1 MAIRV
6 LHLLRS
12 DRFSGAENVVCQ
24 IMKAF
29 SQDAGIDMVYCSPEG
44 KIRRALQER
53 ALPFL
58 PLEQFTPAAVRK
70 AAKQYDATMI
80 HAHDAAA
87 AVTAALATKGTLPIL
102 AHVHANH
109 ENMRVV
115 SAKSLLFRYCAKRF
129 FHIFWVS
136 DSSLCQYRFAR
147 SVQEKSEVLYNVI
160 DLDDLHRKITLDP
173 EEYAFDIVYVG
184 RLSYQKN
191 PCRLMEVLANVKTQ
205 LPHVRMAVVGDGEL
219 GKEVLCKAKELQLT
233 ENVTFMGFMKNPLK
247 LMSMSKVMLM
257 TSRYEGLPICALEA
271 MGLGIPIV
279 STPTDGLQELVDDGI
294 NGFLRDQ
301 NDALSD
307 CLVTLIREDAI
318 RNQFSDNF
326 RQKALQWN
334 DLTIFRET
342 LRKQYESI

>member
-1 MAIRV
+1 
-6 LHLLRS
+6 
-12 DRFSGAENVVCQ
+12 
-24 IMKAF
+24 
-29 SQDAGIDMVYCSPEG
+29 
-44 KIRRALQER
+44 
-53 ALPFL
+53 
-58 PLEQFTPAAVRK
+58 
-70 AAKQYDATMI
+70 
-80 HAHDAAA
+80 
-87 AVTAALATKGTLPIL
+87 
-102 AHVHANH
+102 
-109 ENMRVV
+109 
-115 SAKSLLFRYCAKRF
+115 
-129 FHIFWVS
+129 
-136 DSSLCQYRFAR
+136 
-147 SVQEKSEVLYNVI
+147 
-160 DLDDLHRKITLDP
+160 
-173 EEYAFDIVYVG
+173 
-184 RLSYQKN
+184 
-191 PCRLMEVLANVKTQ
+191 MEVLANVKTQ